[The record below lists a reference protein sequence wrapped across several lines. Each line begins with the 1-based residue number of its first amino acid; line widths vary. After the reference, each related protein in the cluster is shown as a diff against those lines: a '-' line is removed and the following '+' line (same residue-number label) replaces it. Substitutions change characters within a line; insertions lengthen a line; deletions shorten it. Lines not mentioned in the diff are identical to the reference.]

1 MVPLPAGADRELHV
15 RLCRGDTPAATI
27 RFERNGE
34 EIDEMTKGTRISTS
48 PPEMIF
54 SSISGI
60 SFFAFFFF
68 LRACT
73 RDEIAPLL
81 LFRFLLEELRIV
93 YGFDNFLFFGGE
105 GLLALS

>member
-68 LRACT
+68 
-73 RDEIAPLL
+73 
-81 LFRFLLEELRIV
+81 
-93 YGFDNFLFFGGE
+93 FF
-105 GLLALS
+105 ARVHAR